1 MKLQTCF
8 AGCRGTLRCADMV
21 FPYVIHSA
29 ARQQVRLA
37 AATQS
42 VVSTGLW
49 NSSTNLNAGV
59 HEVHVLPAD
68 STGATLSVSTPQVR
82 HHAGGAGGRP
92 RANLHVDLPLC
103 AALHSPGPGQAVVLS
118 QACFGPV
125 VLLDSVLSS
134 MLLILVV
141 DTLRPAGA

>member
-1 MKLQTCF
+1 MKLQACF
-8 AGCRGTLRCADMV
+8 AGCRGTLRCADVV

-29 ARQQVRLA
+29 AREQVRLA

-42 VVSTGLW
+42 VVSTV
-49 NSSTNLNAGV
+49 STVSTNLNAGM
-59 HEVHVLPAD
+59 HEVHVFPAD
-68 STGATLSVSTPQVR
+68 STGATLSVSTQVR

-118 QACFGPV
+118 QVCFGPV